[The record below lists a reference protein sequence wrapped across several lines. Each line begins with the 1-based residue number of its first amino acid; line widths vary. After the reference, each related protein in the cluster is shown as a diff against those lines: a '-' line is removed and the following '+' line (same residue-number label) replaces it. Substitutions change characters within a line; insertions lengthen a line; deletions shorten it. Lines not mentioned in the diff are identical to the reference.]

1 MRKTLKIYKASAGSG
16 KTFTLALEYMKLLV
30 QNPYSYRNIL
40 AVTFTNKAT
49 AEMKE
54 RILGK
59 LYGVANR
66 SRSAKD
72 YMEKLREQLPD
83 MSEELIVKRAK
94 QALDLIL
101 HDYGHFRIQTI
112 DAFFQS
118 VLRGLAKELDLSGDM
133 EISIDGKELLEGA
146 VDTYI
151 RELEPEKEGIAQ
163 VIQYIEEE
171 LANGNDWHVD
181 KAIKQFAKNILEEE
195 YQQRGEELR
204 RQIDEKNG
212 RILKEFREEVLQEKG
227 KALQALQDTGK
238 RFFVVNS
245 GCKPDDFKRKT
256 QGAWSFFEKLA
267 NGELPNET
275 KTITDMMN
283 NPSNIST
290 IPAFCHNTAQLFKEY
305 KSALGRYTS
314 CNLSLQH
321 FHQLG
326 LLNSIARTLKEENAR
341 ENRFLLAD
349 TTHLLCTL
357 IQENTSFIFEK
368 IGTEIDHIFIDEF
381 QDTSKLQWKCFE
393 VLLKEILARGQF
405 NLIVGDV
412 KQAIYRWRNGDWKIM
427 NNLSGYFKEYGDIL
441 EFESQKTVI
450 GGKQYSSVNYR
461 SDRRI
466 ISFNNALY
474 SNAVKVLATSYSAEL
489 GSKLAEITGAYSD
502 VEQAYPQPAPGK
514 KEKPV
519 QGYVEARVFKREKGS
534 LNKDFDKLVIDRL
547 MATLHILLEEKGVA
561 PKDIAILLRTN
572 NRIEA
577 IVEAFRQEFPELKI
591 VSDEAYRLSSSLTV
605 SLAVAAMRYIAQPED
620 KVNIANLLNLY
631 NKVILKNDSPLDG
644 YVSQGELID
653 MLPESFRNDLEHMKG
668 LPVYEL
674 IERLMAI
681 LDIETSKG
689 EESYIY
695 AFLDHMSQYIN
706 SKSADLA
713 SLLTAWD
720 EGLCDKCIP
729 AENDDSIKIMT
740 IHKSKGL
747 EFHTVIIPFC
757 DWKLTADSRNL
768 IWCEPQQAP
777 FNKLNLLPV
786 YSKKE
791 MKDSIF
797 CNEYNDE
804 FLYQIVDNLNI
815 LYVATTRAKSNLI
828 IFSEEHSSNSHYV
841 WQMFNT
847 AIAGMPSLDGMSMTS
862 ENGEDAYI
870 YGDIVPSKQE
880 DEDEDEDKDTAIDDD
895 DEKEDNPF
903 ETEPSSLKMP
913 LTFHKNRLEVKQSR
927 ELARFMASEEEKKVL
942 KNIAEGELMHMVM
955 SEIETADD
963 IDKALD
969 KLLLQGIVDDTK
981 RHARIKGL
989 VERALSNPMA
999 KDWFNG
1005 TYRLYNEC
1013 TILSRKNNEARRPD
1027 RVMIKGNEAI
1037 VVDYKFGRKDDKY
1050 DKQVIGY
1057 MKLLRD
1063 MNYENVKGYLWYVY
1077 KNEIKPVKL

>member
-30 QNPYSYRNIL
+30 ENPYSYRNIL

-54 RILGK
+54 RVLGK

-66 SRSAKD
+66 SHSAKV
-72 YMEKLREQLPD
+72 YMEKLIQQLPH
-83 MSEELIVKRAK
+83 MSEELIVERAK
-94 QALDLIL
+94 QALELIL

-163 VIQYIEEE
+163 VIRYIEEE
-171 LANGNDWHVD
+171 LANGKDWHVE
-181 KAIKQFAKNILEEE
+181 KAIKQFAQNILEEE
-195 YQQRGEELR
+195 YQERGEELR
-204 RQIDEKNG
+204 KQIDKDNG
-212 RILKEFREEVLQEKG
+212 QILRDFRKEVLLEKE
-227 KALQALQDTGK
+227 KALEELKNIGK
-238 RFFVVNS
+238 KFFVVNS
-245 GCKPDDFKRKT
+245 GSRIEDFKKKST
-256 QGAWSFFEKLA
+256 GAWGFFEKLA
-267 NGELPNET
+267 KGEFPKEN

-283 NPSNIST
+283 NPSNISA
-290 IPAFCHNTAQLFKEY
+290 IPQYCSNTAQLFKEY
-305 KSALGRYTS
+305 KSALGYYVS
-314 CNLSLQH
+314 CDMSLQH

-393 VLLKEILARGQF
+393 VLLKEILARGKF

-427 NNLSGYFKEYGDIL
+427 NNLADYFKEYGDTL
-441 EFESQKTVI
+441 EFERQETVI
-450 GGKQYSSVNYR
+450 GGKRYSSVNHR

-474 SNAVKVLATSYSAEL
+474 SSAVRVLSSTYSSEL
-489 GSKLAEITGAYSD
+489 GSKLAEITSAYSD
-502 VEQAYPQPAPGK
+502 VEQAYPQAAPGK

-519 QGYVEARVFKREKGS
+519 QGYVETRIFKREKGS
-534 LNKDFDKLVIDRL
+534 LNKDFDDLVIGRL
-547 MATLHILLEEKGVA
+547 MKTLHVLLEEKGVA

-572 NRIEA
+572 KRIET
-577 IVEAFRQEFPELKI
+577 IVEAFKQEFPGLKI
-591 VSDEAYRLSSSLTV
+591 VSDDAYKLSSSLTV

-620 KVNIANLLNLY
+620 QVNIANLLNLY
-631 NKVILKNDSPLDG
+631 NKVILKNDNPLDG
-644 YVSQGELID
+644 YISQGKLID

-681 LDIETSKG
+681 LDIESSKG

-706 SKSADLA
+706 NKSADLA

-757 DWKLTADSRNL
+757 DWQLTADNRNL
-768 IWCEPQQAP
+768 LWCEPQLAP
-777 FNKLNLLPV
+777 FNKLSLLPV

-797 CNEYNDE
+797 SEEYNDE
-804 FLYQIVDNLNI
+804 FMYQIVDNLNI

-828 IFSEEHSSNSHYV
+828 IFSEERSSDSHYV

-847 AIAGMPSLDGMSMTS
+847 AMAGMASLDGLSTTS
-862 ENGEDAYI
+862 DAGEETYI
-870 YGDIVPSKQE
+870 YGDIVPSEHEDKNSV
-880 DEDEDEDKDTAIDDD
+880 DEDET
-895 DEKEDNPF
+895 KEDNPF
-903 ETEPSSLKMP
+903 ETEAKPLKMP
-913 LTFHKNRLEVKQSR
+913 LTFHDNRLEVKQSR

-955 SEIETADD
+955 SEIETAAD

-981 RHARIKGL
+981 RHARIKNL

-999 KDWFNG
+999 KEWFDG

-1027 RVMIKGNEAI
+1027 RVMIKGDEAI

-1050 DKQVIGY
+1050 DKQVTDY
-1057 MKLLRD
+1057 MKLLMD
-1063 MNYENVKGYLWYVY
+1063 MNYKNVKGYLWYVY